1 VRRGAWARTRSEAT
15 SAARRSWR
23 MNVKRLVIVGVGCG
37 VVWWGLEMIDIVE
50 LWWVGERKLDV
61 GESS

>member
-1 VRRGAWARTRSEAT
+1 
-15 SAARRSWR
+15 

-61 GESS
+61 GESCQIQMNEDG